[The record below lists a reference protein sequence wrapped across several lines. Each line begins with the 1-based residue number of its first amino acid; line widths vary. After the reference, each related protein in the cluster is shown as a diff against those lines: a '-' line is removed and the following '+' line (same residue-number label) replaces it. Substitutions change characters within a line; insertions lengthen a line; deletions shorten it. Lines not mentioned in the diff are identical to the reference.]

1 MIATWSTSR
10 RARKLSGSAESFQAL
25 SRGSHSSYLETVTF
39 RKLMATPVYHLY
51 TIGWKGDDI
60 FIGSF
65 STLENAYKHF
75 EQMCLRRRTWIELD
89 VIDNP
94 VDEQNIVWE
103 ISGTFR
109 RSKQSGI

>member
-1 MIATWSTSR
+1 MWR
-10 RARKLSGSAESFQAL
+10 RARKLSASAESFQAF
-25 SRGSHSSYLETVTF
+25 SHGNHSSYLETVTF